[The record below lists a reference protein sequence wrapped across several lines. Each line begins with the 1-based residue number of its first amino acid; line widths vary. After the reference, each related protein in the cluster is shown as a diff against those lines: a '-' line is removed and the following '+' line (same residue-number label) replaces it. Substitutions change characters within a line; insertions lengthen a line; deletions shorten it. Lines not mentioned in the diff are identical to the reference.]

1 MSEANRQR
9 NKNTPRT
16 NCGAK
21 MRLKK
26 EKDGTFVVKEIVW
39 EHNHRLHLTPQML
52 VFLHSHKNFD
62 KTILEYVKYL

>member
-1 MSEANRQR
+1 MTA
-9 NKNTPRT
+9 RT

-26 EKDGTFVVKEIVW
+26 EKDGTFVIKEIVR
-39 EHNHRLHLTPQML
+39 EHNHRLQLTAEML

-62 KTILEYVKYL
+62 KTILAYVKYL